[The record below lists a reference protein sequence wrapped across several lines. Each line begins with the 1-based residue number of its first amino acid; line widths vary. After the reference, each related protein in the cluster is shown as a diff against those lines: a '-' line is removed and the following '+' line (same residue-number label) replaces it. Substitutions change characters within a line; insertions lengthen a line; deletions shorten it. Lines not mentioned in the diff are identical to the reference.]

1 MRKVFKHIC
10 FSLIIA
16 ASLGVFSVSTAPAHH
31 VFAESAEQ
39 KVVEA
44 QKAKLQ
50 AEYDAL
56 LKEIAEKQKILDG
69 QQQKSASIQRDVV
82 ILTTKINQI
91 KLDIKAKSIII
102 EKLGQEIVKKNET
115 IGELTSKIEREKQSL
130 AQLIRKTNEIDQSTI
145 IHVVLSSQSLSEFYS
160 DLDSF
165 DSIKQSVKNSVNEIK
180 GVKTETEAERQDLK
194 KKQDAETDAKKAIE
208 ANQRNV
214 EKNQKEKN
222 ILLSISKN
230 KEQEYQKILAD
241 RAKKAAQIRSALFG
255 LRDTA
260 AIPFGEALT
269 YAVEVQK
276 KTGVRPAFLLAILT
290 QETNLGENVGQCL
303 VTDFVTGSGVGKNTG
318 RLFTGIMKP
327 GRDIPPFL
335 KIADDLGFDPKAK
348 AVSCPQGG
356 VGYGGAM
363 GPSQF
368 IPSTWAGLAKR
379 IASASGN
386 RIPDP
391 WIPRDAFYAS
401 AIFLSDLGAGAGGYS
416 AEYQAAARYYAG
428 SYWRTRGSGYASSV
442 MKHAQN
448 IQENMIDPLQNT

>member
-1 MRKVFKHIC
+1 MRKGFKNNYFLLVVALSSGI
-10 FSLIIA
+10 FS
-16 ASLGVFSVSTAPAHH
+16 ASLSPAR
-31 VFAESAEQ
+31 VAFAQ
-39 KVVEA
+39 NNQQQIVEA

-50 AEYDAL
+50 AELDQL
-56 LKEIAEKQKILDG
+56 EKEIAEKQKILDG
-69 QQQKSASIQRDVV
+69 QQQKSASIERDVS
-82 ILTTKINQI
+82 ILSAKIDKA
-91 KLDIKAKSIII
+91 KLDIKAKNIAI

-115 IGELTSKIEREKQSL
+115 IGELTSKIDREKQSL

-145 IHVVLSSQSLSEFYS
+145 VHVILSSKSLSEFYS

-180 GVKTETEAERQDLK
+180 GVKTETEAEKQDLK
-194 KKQDAETDAKKAIE
+194 KKQDAETDAKVAIE
-208 ANQRNV
+208 ANKRNV
-214 EKNQKEKN
+214 EKNETEKKT
-222 ILLSISKN
+222 LLSISKN
-230 KEQEYQKILAD
+230 KEKEYQQILAD

-260 AIPFGEALT
+260 AIPFGDALT

-303 VTDFVTGSGVGKNTG
+303 MTNLATGSGIGKNTG
-318 RLFTGIMKP
+318 RPFSNIMKP

-335 KIADDLGFDPKAK
+335 LLADALGFDPKTK
-348 AVSCPQGG
+348 PVSCPQAG
-356 VGYGGAM
+356 GYGGAM

-368 IPSTWAGLAKR
+368 IASTWAGLTKR
-379 IASASGN
+379 IAAASGT

-401 AIFLSDLGAGAGGYS
+401 AIFLSDLGASGGGYS
-416 AEYQAAARYYAG
+416 AEYEAAARYYAG
-428 SYWRTRGSGYASSV
+428 SYWRTRGSGYAASV
-442 MKHAQN
+442 MKHAQD
-448 IQENMIDPLQNT
+448 IQENMIDPLNI